1 MNSRCVPFAVLAL
14 ATLVPAQEPP
24 KPAAEL
30 QQLAAFVGNWQGE
43 GTMTEPGN
51 VVTKWKGIGT
61 YQWALDGHFVREDFR
76 IEFDGMPVPVVMHGY
91 LGWDRE
97 NQRFVH
103 LHVSSAGEAALH
115 TMTVAG
121 GAATSFSLH
130 EQGGM
135 AYSQRMVF
143 AVRGDTLSHTV
154 DLLLPQGPS
163 LAMVAGSFRRGGDGF
178 AGKFDSPAFNG
189 AVPHADLARLTKS
202 AGDYQTEG
210 QMVMAPG
217 MPPIKI
223 TGTDRFRAAYGGV
236 LFHGHTEG
244 AAEGMPGKYVG
255 EVFWAYEP
263 KRKSLFAV
271 YLSNMGEIMAM
282 DGRWTA
288 DGQLLSTSN
297 GLAMGKVMVQRMLMQ
312 FGPTGEARSAN
323 AHTIV
328 DTAPPYESFRA
339 KYERAK

>member
-14 ATLVPAQEPP
+14 ATLAPAQEPP

-76 IEFDGMPVPVVMHGY
+76 IEFEGMPVPVVMHGY

-97 NQRFVH
+97 QQRFVH

-115 TMTVAG
+115 TMAVAG

-143 AVRGDTLSHTV
+143 AVKGDTLSHTV
-154 DLLLPQGPS
+154 ELLLPQGPS

-178 AGKFDSPAFNG
+178 AGNFDSPAFNG

-202 AGDYQTEG
+202 AGVYQTQG

-217 MPPIKI
+217 MPPRMPAMMII
-223 TGTDRFRAAYGGV
+223 DAPLPMPCLSICSPSHIRNMQPAVRAV
-236 LFHGHTEG
+236 T
-244 AAEGMPGKYVG
+244 
-255 EVFWAYEP
+255 
-263 KRKSLFAV
+263 
-271 YLSNMGEIMAM
+271 AM
-282 DGRWTA
+282 THQTTFSRHVW
-288 DGQLLSTSN
+288 
-297 GLAMGKVMVQRMLMQ
+297 RIR
-312 FGPTGEARSAN
+312 PCC
-323 AHTIV
+323 
-328 DTAPPYESFRA
+328 
-339 KYERAK
+339 ER

>member
-1 MNSRCVPFAVLAL
+1 MNSRRIPFAVLAL

-76 IEFDGMPVPVVMHGY
+76 IEFEGLPVPVVMHGY
-91 LGWDRE
+91 LGFDRE

-103 LHVSSAGEAALH
+103 LHVSSAGECNLH
-115 TMTVAG
+115 TMTVANG
-121 GAATSFSLH
+121 VTTSFSLH

-135 AYSQRMVF
+135 AYSQRSVF
-143 AVRGDTLSHTV
+143 AVKGDTLSHTV

-189 AVPHADLARLTKS
+189 ATPHADLARLTKS
-202 AGDYQTEG
+202 AGDYKTEG

-217 MPPIKI
+217 MPPIRI
-223 TGTDRFRAAYGGV
+223 GGV
-236 LFHGHTEG
+236 DQFRPVFGGVIFHGHTEG

-255 EVFWAYEP
+255 EVFWAHDP
-263 KRKSLFAV
+263 RRRSLVAV
-271 YLSNMGEIMAM
+271 YLSNMGEIMSM

-288 DGQLLSTSN
+288 DGQLLSTAN
-297 GLAMGKVMVQRMLMQ
+297 GLYMGKVMVQRMLMQ
-312 FGPTGEARSAN
+312 FGSDGAAKSAN

-328 DTAPPYESFRA
+328 DTAAPYESFQA
-339 KYERAK
+339 KYERTK